1 MMEWNKTRWTYGVAI
16 ALGML
21 ALVGCTCVDG
31 PPADQ
36 MNAPPQGTAPTGSR
50 LAENYVAMTDNAL
63 LNDASVSS
71 VHFVPRTAELNA
83 LGMRRLTRMAEILKV
98 YGGTVYYDGTESERD
113 LRKDRM
119 DKVKLF
125 LVACGLD
132 AGRFRTEQGLAGGA
146 GIDANEAAITREATR
161 GAGDVLIYFEEGPAE
176 YTGGHLGGSSVK

>member
-1 MMEWNKTRWTYGVAI
+1 MMEWNKTSWTYSITI

-21 ALVGCTCVDG
+21 ALAGCTCVDG

-83 LGMRRLTRMAEILKV
+83 LGMRRLTRMAEILKI
-98 YGGTVYYDGTESERD
+98 YGGTIFYDGTDAEID
-113 LRKDRM
+113 LRKDRVEKIRLYLTSCGV
-119 DKVKLF
+119 DASCFKVERGF
-125 LVACGLD
+125 ADGS
-132 AGRFRTEQGLAGGA
+132 
-146 GIDANEAAITREATR
+146 GIDGDESMAIRAATR
-161 GAGDVLIYFEEGPAE
+161 GPGDVKITVQDSGS
-176 YTGGHLGGSSVK
+176 TTSGSGGGSQ